1 LWPSIVLLPLH
12 LRLNTADEVRATLV
26 AGGCPLELIDRCEQA
41 YRSSARQPGFDGP
54 FLIEL
59 TMLRL
64 LVTIY
69 QVGWLPPGYA
79 A

>member
-1 LWPSIVLLPLH
+1 MCIM
-12 LRLNTADEVRATLV
+12 
-26 AGGCPLELIDRCEQA
+26 LEWSVPRCSLQA
-41 YRSSARQPGFDGP
+41 GFDGP

-69 QVGWLPPGYA
+69 QVRRA
-79 A
+79 ATQPACKPRSDRSNPDQRWF